1 MHFSTKIKSSLL
13 SVSQDD
19 KQKKCRTQ
27 EEHVSHASLRYL
39 VPQANINTN
48 FSLRTKWCLRGG
60 VGGQFRRNLNWS
72 FHTDLSI
79 RWLWVF
85 NFSND
90 RWFEKEIFRYKSA
103 FQAHR
108 QTVQNVLWRINISQ
122 EIFNWSELQARVSI
136 TWLSFSDFH
145 PIIPRTGKFF
155 TKLHRFKTSFY
166 ER

>member
-1 MHFSTKIKSSLL
+1 MITKLFRCILALKLNHHYSAFR
-13 SVSQDD
+13 
-19 KQKKCRTQ
+19 KTINKKKCRTQ
-27 EEHVSHASLRYL
+27 EEHVSHASLRFL
-39 VPQANINTN
+39 VPQANINTY

-108 QTVQNVLWRINISQ
+108 QTVQNAFSEESRFGWRFSR
-122 EIFNWSELQARVSI
+122 SGI
-136 TWLSFSDFH
+136 TS
-145 PIIPRTGKFF
+145 K
-155 TKLHRFKTSFY
+155 SFY
-166 ER
+166 NMALVFGFPSYYPTYR